1 MKRALL
7 ILALLIAGTAAY
19 AQEPAEPKAEPSAEA
34 IEKQEK
40 QETKDLIYK
49 TVNFAILAG
58 LIVYF
63 LRKPAADFFASRT
76 AAIQKGMADA
86 KIAREAAEK
95 RLAEIEARLA
105 RLGDEIG
112 GLRAEAAKEDAVQA
126 ERMKLASDAEGA
138 KILASAESEI
148 DTLTRAARL
157 ELKSYAAQL
166 AVDLAEV
173 RIKERMSANEQEHL
187 LQAHIRDLSGGKN

>member
-1 MKRALL
+1 MKRAFL
-7 ILALLIAGTAAY
+7 ILGLLMAGAAAY
-19 AQEPAEPKAEPSAEA
+19 AQEPAQPKAEPSAEA

-40 QETKDLIYK
+40 QESKDLIYK
-49 TVNFAILAG
+49 AVNFVILFG
-58 LIVYF
+58 LLGYF
-63 LRKPAADFFASRT
+63 LRKPATDFFASRT
-76 AAIQKGMADA
+76 VAIQKGMADA
-86 KIAREAAEK
+86 KIAREAADK

-112 GLRAEAAKEDAVQA
+112 GLRAEAAREDAVQA
-126 ERMKLASDAEGA
+126 ERMKQASDAEGA

-173 RIKERMSANEQEHL
+173 RIKERMSAGEQEHL